1 MSIPSLIEEF
11 PFGTRLS
18 LARLIDFWVR
28 QNEDPSSLHAPLAR
42 VIVER
47 LDEAP
52 ELRGIIDDRSVLERN
67 RDLVDLMMTAM
78 VPAGREDDYHAAAV
92 EPFTTR
98 PFYETPAWQRLGLG
112 DAQRFIERINIAPDQ
127 LVFGKLMWAYE
138 FLLEEWVGVE
148 ADLQYALVMTVH
160 DEEVGL
166 DRHFSL
172 SIDPRFVSV
181 RLVRDIEKPSSEDIA
196 RLLAEPT
203 NVGLWTE
210 VLPEDAFEFDGMTVI
225 TAVDV
230 TPHEVISR
238 LKNDLIEQDSMASL
252 EKIDRLQHRIRN
264 LLGCPELSLGL
275 IAFDRRAD
283 VDAIEGARAVGRSLL
298 LCDEC
303 APTCPNRADSH
314 YAGVFQGADPVIV
327 QDLKRSKVR
336 TGYEHRLREHGH
348 RSLLLYPLGVEDQ
361 LVGLMEL
368 ASPRPGDLTAFNA
381 RRLVDV
387 VPLFATTLKRNADE
401 LDDRV
406 QAVIKRQYTAIHPS
420 VEWRFR
426 EAALRYL
433 EQKEHG
439 EASPELEQIV
449 FHDVYPLYALA
460 DIRDSSRTRND
471 AIRADLRQQLQLAL
485 DVINAAG
492 QIRPLPAL
500 EEVGYVV
507 ARHIDQ
513 IESGLRSDDESGVLE
528 LLRREL
534 EPLFGQLETY
544 GSEVAE
550 RVAAYRGALDE
561 DLNIVYRRRKDFEES
576 VAILNDATS
585 MTLDA
590 EEERAQTM
598 FPHFFEKF
606 RTDGVDHSIY
616 VGPALHED
624 GLFDELYLRNL
635 RIWQLMTTCRI
646 QWELSRVKADMP
658 VPLEATHLILV
669 QHQPLSIRFHV
680 DEKRFDVDG
689 AYDIRYEIVK
699 KRIDK
704 ARIHGTTERV
714 TQPGQLAIVYSTAG
728 EAAEY
733 KRYVDFLQSRGYFA
747 PGLEELELE
756 DLPGISGLKALRVT
770 IASKDETDEGG
781 APVRPSAR
789 EIEKVLTGDQASA
802 VLSIRGGPERHTRS

>member
-1 MSIPSLIEEF
+1 MSKPSPIKEF

-18 LARLIDFWVR
+18 LAHLIEFWER
-28 QNEDPSSLHAPLAR
+28 EDGDPSSLHAPLAR

-47 LDEAP
+47 LEEAQ
-52 ELRGIIDDRSVLERN
+52 ELRGIIDDRSVLEPHRE
-67 RDLVDLMMTAM
+67 LIDLMMTAM
-78 VPAGREDDYHAAAV
+78 VPAGRRDDYYAAAG
-92 EPFTTR
+92 EPFNTI
-98 PFYETPAWQRLGLG
+98 PFYETPGWRQVGLG
-112 DAQRFIERINIAPDQ
+112 EAKRFMERLNMPPDQ
-127 LVFGKLMWAYE
+127 FALSKLMWAYE
-138 FLLEEWVGVE
+138 FILGEWLGVK
-148 ADLQYALVMTVH
+148 ANLQYALVTTVH
-160 DEEVGL
+160 DDEVGL

-172 SIDPRFVSV
+172 RPDPRFVSV
-181 RLVRDIEKPSSEDIA
+181 RLVRDVEKPSSEDIA

-203 NVGLWTE
+203 NLDLWGE
-210 VLPEDAFEFDGMTVI
+210 VLPPDAFEFDGMTVI

-230 TPHEVISR
+230 THQEVISR
-238 LKNDLIEQDSMASL
+238 LKNDLIEKDSMASS

-283 VDAIEGARAVGRSLL
+283 VEAIEGARAVGKSLL

-303 APTCPNRADSH
+303 APTCPNRANSH
-314 YAGVFQGADPVIV
+314 YAGVFQDAEPVIV
-327 QDLKRSKVR
+327 QDLKKSRIR
-336 TGYEHRLREHGH
+336 TGYEHHLRKHGH
-348 RSLLLYPLGVEDQ
+348 RSLLLYPLHVGDQ

-368 ASPRPGDLTAFNA
+368 ASPKPGDLNAFNA

-387 VPLFATTLKRNADE
+387 VPLFATTLKRNLDE
-401 LDDRV
+401 LEDHV
-406 QAVIKRQYTAIHPS
+406 QAVIKRKYTAIHSS

-426 EAALRYL
+426 AAALRYL
-433 EQKEHG
+433 EEKERG
-439 EASPELEQIV
+439 EVTPELEQIV
-449 FHDVYPLYALA
+449 FHDVYPLYGLV
-460 DIRDSSRTRND
+460 DMRNSSRIRNE
-471 AIRADLRQQLQLAL
+471 AIRADLSDQLQLAL

-500 EEVGYVV
+500 EEVGYLL
-507 ARHIDQ
+507 ARHLDG
-513 IESGLRSDDESGVLE
+513 IESELRSDDESGVLE
-528 LLRREL
+528 LLRRDV

-544 GSEVAE
+544 GGDVEE
-550 RVAAYRGALDE
+550 RVAAYRTALDAE
-561 DLNIVYRRRKDFEES
+561 LNIVYRRRKEFEQS
-576 VAILNDATS
+576 VAALNDTIS
-585 MTLDA
+585 VTLDE
-590 EEERAQTM
+590 EEERAQAM

-616 VGPALHED
+616 VGTELHED

-646 QWELSRVKADMP
+646 EWELARVKTDIP

-669 QHQPLSIRFHV
+669 QHQPLSIRFRI

-704 ARIHGTTERV
+704 ARIRGTSERV
-714 TQPGQLAIVYSTAG
+714 TQPGQLAIVYSTAS

-733 KRYVDFLQSRGYFA
+733 RRYVEFLQSKGYFS

-770 IASKDETDEGG
+770 IASKEETDE
-781 APVRPSAR
+781 AATPARPSAR
-789 EIEKVLTGDQASA
+789 EIEAVLSGDQA
-802 VLSIRGGPERHTRS
+802 